1 MNAKIKD
8 TSPHAFSRRILLLV
22 SGLSPQIVTETV
34 YALTQTQ
41 DPAWIPTEV
50 HVLTTVEGQNRA
62 REALLSPGKDW
73 FKRLCQE
80 YAMSGIV
87 FDSDHIH
94 LITDADGAA
103 LKDIITESDNQAAA
117 DALTRWVAELTAD
130 ELSALHV
137 SIAGGRKSMGFLAG
151 YTLSLFGRPQDRLSH
166 VLVSP
171 GYESSPEFF
180 YPERNH
186 RPIAAGSKLDA
197 KDARVSLADLP
208 FVRLRTFL
216 GKEVAKKDPQ
226 YRRIV
231 EIVSDRVGV
240 PEMIID
246 CNNQIIKMR
255 GQVVRMPPMPFALY
269 AWLSWRWWQGRDAPT
284 CPIKDHPD
292 SAYSQEMFELFGDLF
307 QESKKTRN
315 FLLNGLSH
323 EQFNEWLSRAHK
335 LIETEI
341 GSVYMEMFRVFG
353 RGMPPVYAPFNIEPH
368 QINFEMICA

>member
-50 HVLTTVEGQNRA
+50 HVMTTVEGQNRA

-94 LITDADGAA
+94 LITDADGVA

-186 RPIAAGSKLDA
+186 RPIIAGSKLDA

-216 GKEVAKKDPQ
+216 GKDVAKKEPQ

-231 EIVSDRVGV
+231 EIVSERLGA
-240 PEMIID
+240 PEMVID
-246 CNNQIIKMR
+246 CNNQLIKIR
-255 GQVVRMPPMPFALY
+255 GQVVRIPPMPFALY
-269 AWLSWRWWQGRDAPT
+269 AWLSWRWWQSKDAPT

-292 SAYSQEMFELFGDLF
+292 RAYSQEMFELFGDVF
-307 QESKKTRN
+307 HADKKTDT
-315 FLLNGLSH
+315 FLAKGLSH
-323 EQFNEWLSRAHK
+323 EQFNEWLSRAHSK
-335 LIETEI
+335 IRAEI
-341 GSVYMEMFRVFG
+341 GSVNMEMYRVFG
-353 RGMPPVYAPFNIEPH
+353 RGIPPVYGPFNIEPL
-368 QINFEMICA
+368 QINFEMINA